1 MFVANRDLRFAKG
14 RFALMGSVVTLITL
28 LVVLLSGLTTGLGRG
43 NTSAITDLPVDH
55 LVFSAPAAGQKL
67 AFTDSS
73 IDPAVQAQWARVPGV
88 RRADPVTVA
97 MTRARVGDRTAG
109 VAVFA
114 VTPGSTLVPQVGA
127 GHVVLSTKA
136 ATALKVTA
144 GDHLEVAGQ
153 PVIVA
158 RVSGNGEFSHAPV
171 IWAATT
177 KAPASGQQP
186 GAATFLALSTGDGV
200 DLAGADRQLGTLTL
214 TPGESLSAIGSYTS
228 ENGSLQLMRGLLF
241 AISALVI
248 GAFFT
253 VWTVQRSG
261 EIAILK
267 ALGASTGYLLR
278 DALGQALALLALGTA
293 LGTAIAAGIGAGIT
307 AVAGTAV
314 PFVLNLPTVLVP
326 ALVMVA
332 LGLAGAAVSLRTVT
346 TVDPL
351 TALGSAR

>member
-1 MFVANRDLRFAKG
+1 MFVAIRDLRFAKG
-14 RFALMGSVVTLITL
+14 RFALMGAVVSLITL
-28 LVVLLSGLTTGLGRG
+28 LVVLLSGLTAGLARG
-43 NTSAITDLPVDH
+43 NTSAITDLPADH
-55 LVFSAPAAGQKL
+55 LVFSAPAAGQQL

-73 IDPAVQAQWARVPGV
+73 VPPAAQTSWSREPGV

-97 MTRARVGDRTAG
+97 MTRAGVADRTTG

-114 VTPGSTLVPQVGA
+114 VPSGSPLAPLVGPDR
-127 GHVVLSTKA
+127 VVLSVKA
-136 ATALKVTA
+136 AASLSVTSGDRIDLA
-144 GDHLEVAGQ
+144 GRPVTVVKVAGHD
-153 PVIVA
+153 
-158 RVSGNGEFSHAPV
+158 EFSHAPV

-177 KAPASGQQP
+177 NAPATGQQR
-186 GAATFLALSTGDGV
+186 GQATFLALTTD
-200 DLAGADRQLGTLTL
+200 GADLQAADERLGTLTL
-214 TPGESLSAIGSYTS
+214 TPAESLSAIGSYTS
-228 ENGSLQLMRGLLF
+228 ENGSLQLMRALLF

-267 ALGASTGYLLR
+267 ALGASNGYLLR
-278 DALGQALALLALGTA
+278 DALGQALALLVLGTA
-293 LGTAIAAGIGAGIT
+293 LGTAAAAGIGVGIT
-307 AVAGTAV
+307 ALADTSV
-314 PFVLNLPTVLVP
+314 PFVLDLRTLAFP
-326 ALVMVA
+326 AAVMVV